1 MQLTTRQ
8 RDVLQYLL
16 NADEAVVVADIARQ
30 LDLTPRQV
38 SYSLSGLKGWLQTYD
53 VEVSL
58 RPGVGVQLVSL
69 VEGQSVDID
78 VLGDRLKYD
87 VVLTPT
93 QRQILLTF
101 ALLYATEPYILHQLQ
116 MQLDVSRNTIAK
128 DLDEV
133 DTWLQDFDLTLERR
147 PNLGCWIEGP
157 EWEKRIALNTLLWTA
172 EELSEGQLVQLNHA
186 YGLKLQLGTSKT
198 QLPVINQA
206 DKFVKQLKVK
216 KAIDQIAYAEAV
228 LGGRYTDDAVL
239 YLGMVLSI
247 QTLRQ
252 RHGHILET
260 PILPA
265 GLDLEKFSAWGVASK
280 VLSNHSGRRENSLPE
295 AEITYLT
302 MHLLSAMRN
311 ERWPSDSEADGKF
324 SSLIAD
330 VIEDVAVAY
339 EIEELRDD
347 LSLRDG
353 LYAYIY
359 PVWMRHRFALQPV
372 PARTESL
379 LPAKYEFEHTI
390 AKRIGKK
397 IKKRLGVRLLSA
409 EINNIALLLRAAYI
423 RERPVAERHIVVVCP
438 SGMATAQLL
447 VARLKARFPRLGVYT
462 ILSVRDLTVENLAA
476 ASLVITTTTLSSALI
491 KNNSN
496 VIQVH
501 PLLLPD
507 DVETITNWMA

>member
-16 NADEAVVVADIARQ
+16 NAEDAVVVADIARQ

-38 SYSLSGLKGWLQTYD
+38 SYSLSGLKGWLQSYN

-58 RPGVGVQLVSL
+58 RPGIGVQLVSMI
-69 VEGQSVDID
+69 EGQDVDID
-78 VLGDRLKYD
+78 VLGNRLKYD
-87 VVLTPT
+87 VVLTPI

-101 ALLYATEPYILHQLQ
+101 LLLFATEPYILHQLQ
-116 MQLDVSRNTIAK
+116 VQLDVSRNTIAK

-133 DTWLQDFDLTLERR
+133 DTWLETFDLTLERR
-147 PNLGCWIEGP
+147 PNLGCWIEGS
-157 EWEKRIALNTLLWTA
+157 EWEKRIALNKLLWTA
-172 EELSEGQLVQLNHA
+172 EELGEGQLIQLNHVH
-186 YGLKLQLGTSKT
+186 GLKLQIDASQT
-198 QLPVINQA
+198 QLPVIAQIN
-206 DKFVKQLKVK
+206 KVVKQLKVK
-216 KAIDQIAYAEAV
+216 QAVDQVAYAEAV

-239 YLGMVLSI
+239 YLGMALAV
-247 QTLRQ
+247 QALRQ
-252 RHGHILET
+252 RHGHVLEM
-260 PILPA
+260 PQRPK
-265 GLDLEKFSAWGVASK
+265 DLELTQLPVWGAASK

-295 AEITYLT
+295 AEIVYLT

-311 ERWPSDSEADGKF
+311 ERWPGDAESDGKF
-324 SSLIAD
+324 SMLISD
-330 VIEDVAVAY
+330 LVEDVVSAY

-353 LYAYIY
+353 LYAHVY

-372 PARTESL
+372 PAREESI
-379 LPAKYEFEHTI
+379 LPSKYEFEHAV
-390 AKRIGKK
+390 AKRISKK
-397 IKKRLGVRLLSA
+397 IRKRLGVRLLPA
-409 EINNIALLLRAAYI
+409 EINNIAILLRAAYI
-423 RERPVAERHIVVVCP
+423 RERPVAERHIIVVCP

-462 ILSVRDLTVENLAA
+462 ILSVRDLNPENLAA
-476 ASLVITTTTLSSALI
+476 ASLVITTMALGSSLT
-491 KNNSN
+491 KHNSN